1 MKEIPV
7 KECIDLGSIIR
18 KYGLEQYTMVNME
31 IGYDDAVYLL
41 FSARVP
47 ERIQGMFVDTQANTE
62 YRALCLF
69 IDWQDGS
76 LLGEEVLEFGVRKMN
91 FHFIQ
96 PIGDDILLLGARSMM
111 YKNGIPD
118 QNAVFLT
125 RHGKILSSTCFGDG
139 IQECMVLGD
148 GRIITSY
155 FDEGVFGNFGW
166 NKPLGDKGLVVWNRD
181 GQKIWE
187 NTKHFIADCYAMN
200 VDEQDNLWYY
210 YYNDFDLVK
219 TDFASEW
226 VFHPGVE
233 GSSSFLIMKSHMGII
248 MDSGYGKHGRMKMLR
263 ILGNRLGR
271 PEDAAFVC
279 NGEAVPMQM
288 YCFRSARAA
297 LADGGER
304 LSCVEVV

>member
-7 KECIDLGSIIR
+7 KECINLGSIIR

-148 GRIITSY
+148 GSGISQEDNANFRGLGVSHILVVSGMHMAVLAA
-155 FDEGVFGNFGW
+155 FLSGGERFEALEGVTVEVLPRWEGLRLTVHGVDVVVEWEPARSQDCQLLFTNQGESRVNSSLSVW
-166 NKPLGDKGLVVWNRD
+166 QTDAIIEENALWPSGLVVPVEE
-181 GQKIWE
+181 GCLAVE
-187 NTKHFIADCYAMN
+187 IAPSGEIA
-200 VDEQDNLWYY
+200 
-210 YYNDFDLVK
+210 
-219 TDFASEW
+219 ARR
-226 VFHPGVE
+226 E
-233 GSSSFLIMKSHMGII
+233 G
-248 MDSGYGKHGRMKMLR
+248 
-263 ILGNRLGR
+263 
-271 PEDAAFVC
+271 
-279 NGEAVPMQM
+279 
-288 YCFRSARAA
+288 
-297 LADGGER
+297 
-304 LSCVEVV
+304 